1 MSWATEKT
9 DQDDQ
14 EEEDDRAED
23 GEDDGEVWRRDR
35 AWPDRRESGDV
46 EVGGLVVQERSLPV
60 HSTHVVSGIFS
71 SDIHYLE
78 AVLVYRT
85 TKLQQELVPDLHSS
99 GGLESL
105 RI

>member
-1 MSWATEKT
+1 MSGATEKAH
-9 DQDDQ
+9 QDDQ
-14 EEEDDRAED
+14 EDEDDRAED

-35 AWPDRRESGDV
+35 AGLDRRESGDV
-46 EVGGLVVQERSLPV
+46 EVRHLVVQERSLPV
-60 HSTHVVSGIFS
+60 HSTHVVSGVLR
-71 SDIHYLE
+71 SDLHYLE

-85 TKLQQELVPDLHSS
+85 AELQQELVPDLHSS